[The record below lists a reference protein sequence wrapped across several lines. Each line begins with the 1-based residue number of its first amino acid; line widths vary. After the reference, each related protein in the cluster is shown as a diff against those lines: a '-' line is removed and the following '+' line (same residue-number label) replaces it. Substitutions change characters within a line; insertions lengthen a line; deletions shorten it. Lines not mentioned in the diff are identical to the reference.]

1 MSLKQERWLKR
12 RKHEGFFS
20 LTSNSPFT
28 SAFKRF
34 KTGPL
39 VGGLMGSEQS
49 RTLLAVVLSGL
60 ILIVWNYFFNDPP
73 QREGTP
79 RLERPL
85 KPSEGSGEIRT
96 RPSKTE
102 KGPPPISAPDIG
114 GKADVRA
121 KVYEISHR
129 ENSYRFNSHFD
140 LLTAK
145 TIFSTTEFALVTGPQ
160 LPFELLIRQKGQYV
174 KALFQFHKK
183 EGRRWEGLDPNLGLS
198 ITLDILDSGKL
209 HVRID
214 SQKLAGFRMVFR
226 SQEFD
231 PEKEGHSKGEGASFI
246 GLSSNQ
252 KFVRKFLLLGEK
264 LEDILVG
271 DEDSGDLQS
280 KWFGIDSNY
289 HLFVFTLPEKKS
301 IHYQSYENG
310 RLAIDFN
317 EESSSIEG
325 NFVYTKKYYDNLK
338 ALGENLH
345 RGVDFGFFSIVAV
358 PLFKGLQFIYKM
370 IPNWGLAIIL
380 LTLLIRIVTFPLY
393 YKQMKSMN
401 KMKKIQPKLQKL
413 KEKHKGDP
421 RRQQTETMELFKR
434 EGVNPMGGCL
444 PLILQMPI
452 FIAFYNVL
460 TVSAELDNRPFVG
473 WITSLTEKD
482 PYYILPIVVTF
493 LMWMNQKI
501 MPQTA
506 TDPTQQKVMSYMP
519 LIFGFIFLNMPAGL
533 NLYILVSTGFGIWQ
547 QVFVNKRME
556 LSSS

>member
-1 MSLKQERWLKR
+1 
-12 RKHEGFFS
+12 
-20 LTSNSPFT
+20 
-28 SAFKRF
+28 
-34 KTGPL
+34 
-39 VGGLMGSEQS
+39 MGSEQS
-49 RTLLAVVLSGL
+49 RTLLAVILSGF
-60 ILIVWNYFFNDPP
+60 ILIAWNYFFNDPL
-73 QREGTP
+73 QGQQTSFKDA
-79 RLERPL
+79 PL
-85 KPSEGSGEIRT
+85 TPSEELGEIRT
-96 RPSKTE
+96 QPLKNE
-102 KGPPPISAPDIG
+102 KVTTPISATGTRKEIE
-114 GKADVRA
+114 GKE
-121 KVYEISHR
+121 KTYEISHQ

-140 LLTAK
+140 LLSAK
-145 TIFSTTEFALVTGPQ
+145 TIFSTAKLALVTGPQ
-160 LPFELLIRQKGQYV
+160 LPFELLVGQKDQYG
-174 KALFQFHKK
+174 KAFFEFHKR
-183 EGRRWEGLDPNLGLS
+183 EGRRWEGSDKNLGLR

-214 SQKLAGFRMVFR
+214 SEKLVDFRMVFR

-231 PEKEGHSKGEGASFI
+231 PEKEPQSKGQGTNFM

-252 KFVRKFLLLGEK
+252 KFIRKFLLFGEELK
-264 LEDILVG
+264 DIPVG
-271 DEDSGDLQS
+271 DGDSGDLRS
-280 KWFGIDSNY
+280 RWFGIDSNY
-289 HLFVFTLPEKKS
+289 HLFVFTLPKKKS
-301 IHYQSYENG
+301 VHYQSYEDG
-310 RLAIDFN
+310 RLAINFN
-317 EESSSIEG
+317 EESSFLEG

-338 ALGENLH
+338 GLGENLH
-345 RGVDFGFFSIVAV
+345 RGIDFGFFSIVAV
-358 PLFKGLQFIYKM
+358 PLFKGLQFLYKV

-380 LTLLIRIVTFPLY
+380 LTFLIRIVTFPLY

-421 RRQQTETMELFKR
+421 RRQQMETMELFKK
-434 EGVNPMGGCL
+434 EGVNPMGGCF
-444 PLILQMPI
+444 PLLLQMPI

-482 PYYILPIVVTF
+482 PYYILPITVTA
-493 LMWMNQKI
+493 LMWLNQKI

-547 QVFVNKRME
+547 QIFVNKRME